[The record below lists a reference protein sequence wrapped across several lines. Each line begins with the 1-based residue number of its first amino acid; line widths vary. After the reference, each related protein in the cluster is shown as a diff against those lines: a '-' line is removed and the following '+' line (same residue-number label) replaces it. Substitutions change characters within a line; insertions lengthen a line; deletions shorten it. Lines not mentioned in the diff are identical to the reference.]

1 MPREKHITIDL
12 TNLSVLRI
20 VCATCQAAETVPV
33 IPKYQP
39 PARCPNHGCTA
50 TWFVPKTPAARA
62 LQLPKQGHRIF
73 WLCVVADLQKFCRVF
88 LAGSIC
94 LAVPFALR
102 LRSTEGLGTSKDFR
116 TVPSPS

>member
-39 PARCPNHGCTA
+39 PARCPNHGCTV
-50 TWFVPKTPAARA
+50 TWFVPKTSAARA
-62 LQLPKQGHRIF
+62 LQRFVTVLAELRGQMTDGTARI
-73 WLCVVADLQKFCRVF
+73 
-88 LAGSIC
+88 
-94 LAVPFALR
+94 
-102 LRSTEGLGTSKDFR
+102 RSVIPASD
-116 TVPSPS
+116 